1 MQPQAREE
9 IKGSSYECANSITRF
24 IVRKIITHLE
34 THYDYILQNSRAVTI
49 NSPHLP
55 DPDPEGNRLL
65 RLLINAHRR
74 SFIEGLRILE
84 QQMIVN
90 REEVHNPTESTSS
103 SSSTTTSE
111 TTNQSQPTEKV
122 EHNGS

>member
-1 MQPQAREE
+1 
-9 IKGSSYECANSITRF
+9 
-24 IVRKIITHLE
+24 
-34 THYDYILQNSRAVTI
+34 
-49 NSPHLP
+49 
-55 DPDPEGNRLL
+55 
-65 RLLINAHRR
+65 
-74 SFIEGLRILE
+74 
-84 QQMIVN
+84 MIVN